1 MEKALSWWPAGC
13 KSGLNLLAYS
23 EGVQDETEFWFVWV
37 RKVSVFCLLLQHVLS
52 EEVVFKDIAPH
63 ADMHMRGA
71 GTA

>member
-1 MEKALSWWPAGC
+1 M
-13 KSGLNLLAYS
+13 
-23 EGVQDETEFWFVWV
+23 QDETEFWFVWV